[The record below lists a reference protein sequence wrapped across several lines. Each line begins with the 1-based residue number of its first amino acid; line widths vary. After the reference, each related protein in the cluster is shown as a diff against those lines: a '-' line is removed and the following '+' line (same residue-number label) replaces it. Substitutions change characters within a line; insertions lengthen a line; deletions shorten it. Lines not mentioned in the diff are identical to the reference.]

1 MAALQDEK
9 ILSVHDQVVV
19 KIAWYENFF
28 EFADFDNNLVVDG
41 QDFLILQR
49 GFGTPAPNATNS
61 DGDADNDQDV
71 DADDLAMWKAQ
82 YGIQFSYEAAPAAAA
97 VAPLAESS
105 RVPAAAI
112 VDSSEIV
119 DSNENKSSQPQS
131 PNEEQSEALLMA
143 IAQLAAAAEQSPSEP
158 NATASDEV
166 FSDYSMDEASLPR
179 NSSRPGDT
187 ASVSSTSDPPNTRE
201 GRRNSAS
208 ASAELTPWQDAL
220 DEWFA
225 RTFS

>member
-1 MAALQDEK
+1 VFAADVDGDGDLDV
-9 ILSVHDQVVV
+9 LSASLHDN

-28 EFADFDNNLVVDG
+28 EVADFDNNLVVDG

-49 GFGTPAPNATNS
+49 GFGTPAPNATKS

-71 DADDLAMWKAQ
+71 DADDLAVWEAQ
-82 YGIQFSYEAAPAAAA
+82 YGTAA

-105 RVPAAAI
+105 SVPAAAI

-131 PNEEQSEALLMA
+131 PNEEQSEALLMG

-201 GRRNSAS
+201 GRHNSDN
-208 ASAELTPWQDAL
+208 ASAELTPWKDAL